1 MASIERYEVK
11 TGRNARERTRYRVR
25 YRTPAGRQTDKKG
38 FRTKDEAE
46 RWIAHTITGMDKGE
60 YVSASSGRLPVGA
73 LAETWLAKKR
83 ALLKPSA
90 YEALESAWRI
100 HVEPVWGAMA
110 LNRVTTSSVELWIM
124 QLMEGTTA
132 TGRKALGA
140 TMVIRCHEVLAGL
153 LDEAV
158 KENRLVANPARGV
171 DLPRKKR
178 KPHIYLSHE
187 QVHAMA
193 GASGHYGPLVLTLA
207 YTGIRWG
214 EAAGLL
220 VSAVDFKRRR
230 LTIDRNMVELSGGRF
245 DLTTPKSGRAR
256 SVPFPAF
263 LEPYLKA
270 ACAMKLPT
278 AAVFTGPT
286 GATLRRP
293 DSRDGWFTSARESAG
308 LPKFTPHDLRHSA
321 ASFAVSAGANV
332 KAVQRMLGHSSA
344 AMTLDV
350 YASLFDED
358 LDTVAV
364 ALDRAVAGALGT

>member
-73 LAETWLAKKR
+73 LADTWLAKKK
-83 ALLKPSA
+83 ALLKKSA
-90 YEALESAWRI
+90 YESLESAWRI

-110 LNRVTTSSVELWIM
+110 LNKVNAPAVELWIM

-132 TGRKALGA
+132 TGRGPLGA

-171 DLPRKKR
+171 ELPRKQR
-178 KPHIYLSHE
+178 KPHIYLSHSTALKLAE
-187 QVHAMA
+187 ATGRA
-193 GASGHYGPLVLTLA
+193 GLILTLA
-207 YTGIRWG
+207 YTGLRWG
-214 EAAGLL
+214 EATGLE
-220 VSAVDFKRRR
+220 VRHIDFSRSR
-230 LTIDRNMVELSGGRF
+230 ISVEQNIVHLKTGG
-245 DLTTPKSGRAR
+245 LEVTTPKSGRAR
-256 SVPFPAF
+256 SVPFPTF
-263 LEPYLKA
+263 LAPYLKE

-278 AAVFTGPT
+278 APVFTEPGGGLLARPHSQN
-286 GATLRRP
+286 GWWIKAKKEIGHEVQGLTL
-293 DSRDGWFTSARESAG
+293 
-308 LPKFTPHDLRHSA
+308 HDLRHSA

-332 KAVQRMLGHSSA
+332 KAVQRMLGHASA

-350 YASLFDED
+350 YADLFDDD
-358 LDTVAV
+358 LDTVAS
-364 ALDRAVAGALGT
+364 ALDRAFRASVL